1 MKKLSVV
8 CRQSSV
14 LVTFVLTL
22 FAIYYLLST
31 PTLAFDIAVPSSVPQ
46 PVSNAAEAGKSTQN
60 VLNTIITLIFVVGM
74 LGTLLY
80 TLWGAV
86 EWITSG
92 GDKEKVGSARKKIS
106 TALIGLVVLALA
118 FVIVTLVGKLIGI
131 DFAKLPAVSPLG
143 TIK

>member
-1 MKKLSVV
+1 MSNLIKLVV
-8 CRQSSV
+8 LCLVVILYSS
-14 LVTFVLTL
+14 L
-22 FAIYYLLST
+22 FNSAN
-31 PTLAFDIAVPSSVPQ
+31 AFDIAVPSSVPQ

-92 GDKEKVGSARKKIS
+92 GDKEKVGNARKKIT
-106 TALIGLVVLALA
+106 TALIGLVVMAMA

-131 DFAKLPAVSPLG
+131 DFAKLPAVNPLG
-143 TIK
+143 TFK